1 VTAQSK
7 TSLSRYRT
15 LVLILSLVLLAVPGY
30 AAVGPA
36 SIDDA
41 ASFKPASPQV
51 QPARTHY
58 QAALAELRAGN
69 MDKAGHEVKLA
80 LQDNPLDAS
89 AHFLFG
95 CLLERQGEH
104 DQAIVAFHRAVA
116 LDPSN
121 PDALY
126 NLGTMLLWRGELVPA
141 ARLLE
146 NAVLIRPDHV
156 PSRNNLGKTYFLTR
170 LPELAI
176 AAYEETLR
184 LDPSNAIALNNLL
197 LLAEAAGNRDA
208 AASYR
213 QRLEAL
219 GSARTEKSALDAGEP
234 ITLLPTWPL
243 ATPATGSPLPAPLPV
258 IAAVEPLSPPDK
270 EADALREL
278 LRDLPHVTVERRA
291 GRLTL
296 TGYTSGPK
304 ERTMLDRILG
314 KSTET
319 LDLTSD
325 DSGDPHRMIEFD
337 AVLFTMTGLDQT
349 DVGFNFLRLIDVNFN
364 YFASDNKN
372 AGTGYS
378 APPAVT
384 GAVTGLTQEG
394 WIFSASAAYSVN
406 IANAAD
412 EKVAVLAR
420 PHLTALSGTTAD
432 FLAGGEIVFR
442 TTGNIGGDI
451 KPYPFGTKLKITPT
465 LLRTPAE
472 DGTPRV
478 HVKVTAGRLS
488 ILSILE
494 QSEDTPST
502 FTKVEVNSEAV
513 LNLGQTLILSGLSQ
527 RESQEGLSGVPYL
540 RDIPILKYFF
550 SSRRTVVSDTAVII
564 LLTPRDAAFSDE
576 QNRRALGEFVSM
588 RRAFIKAKQGTEEDM
603 QRFRERYPDWQQ
615 LTPSRFASHFFMLET
630 SQLYRSMSGQ
640 ELTSDDV
647 GLELLGPKPD

>member
-1 VTAQSK
+1 MTTNAK
-7 TSLSRYRT
+7 TISSRYCT
-15 LVLILSLVLLAVPGY
+15 LVFILSLVLFVLP
-30 AAVGPA
+30 GPA
-36 SIDDA
+36 TVSSA
-41 ASFKPASPQV
+41 ATQGAE
-51 QPARTHY
+51 PARPIAQAPKTHY
-58 QAALAELRAGN
+58 QAALAEL
-69 MDKAGHEVKLA
+69 KAGHIDQAGLEAKLA

-89 AHFLFG
+89 AHFLLG
-95 CLLERQGEH
+95 CLLERKGEH
-104 DQAIVAFHRAVA
+104 DQAIVAFQRAVA
-116 LDPSN
+116 LDPTN

-146 NAVLIRPDHV
+146 NAVLIRPEHV
-156 PSRNNLGKTYFLTR
+156 PSRNNLGKAYFLTK

-176 AAYEETLR
+176 AAYEEALR
-184 LDPSNAIALNNLL
+184 LDPASAIALNNLL
-197 LLAEAAGNRDA
+197 LLAEAAGNHDA

-213 QRLEAL
+213 KRLVAL
-219 GSARTEKSALDAGEP
+219 GSTGAEKPSAVAGEP
-234 ITLLPTWPL
+234 ITDLPTWPL
-243 ATPATGSPLPAPLPV
+243 ATPVAVSPSPTPLPV
-258 IAAVEPLSPPDK
+258 IATMKPVAPADQ
-270 EADALREL
+270 EAETLREL

-296 TGYTSGPK
+296 TGYTRGTK
-304 ERTMLDRILG
+304 ERTLLDRILG

-325 DSGDPHRMIEFD
+325 DSGDPQRMIEFD
-337 AVLFTMTGLDQT
+337 AVLFTMSGLDQT

-364 YFASDNKN
+364 YFDSSNTRTGTSLPTVSGLAHEVAQ
-372 AGTGYS
+372 AGW
-378 APPAVT
+378 A
-384 GAVTGLTQEG
+384 
-394 WIFSASAAYSVN
+394 FSASAAYSVN

-420 PHLTALSGTTAD
+420 PHLAALSGTTAD
-432 FLAGGEIVFR
+432 FLAGGEIVYR

-472 DGTPRV
+472 DGTPRI

-488 ILSILE
+488 ILSLLE

-527 RESQEGLSGVPYL
+527 RESREGLSGVPYL

-550 SSRRTVVSDTAVII
+550 STKRTVVSDTAVII

-576 QNRRALGEFVSM
+576 KNRKELGEFVAM
-588 RRAFIKAKQGTEEDM
+588 RRAFIKAKQGSEEDM

-640 ELTSDDV
+640 ELTSEDV
-647 GLELLGPKPD
+647 GLELLGPKPE